1 MGRLLQRGGETAGL
15 VEGHEAEAVRMT
27 LVMPRGDRHA
37 VDLSETGKIISK
49 VTWGIVKT
57 RKEYAPS
64 HRDLGG
70 R

>member
-1 MGRLLQRGGETAGL
+1 MRRLLQRGGEAAGL
-15 VEGHEAEAVRMT
+15 AEGHEAEAVRVT

-49 VTWGIVKT
+49 VAWEIVKT
-57 RKEYAPS
+57 PKEYAPS